1 MEISEQN
8 NGQGDTA
15 GEGQWQSVT
24 LNPSLTTDG
33 PLPIKDTVPFLPPAH
48 HIGYK

>member
-1 MEISEQN
+1 MVKVIQLVR
-8 NGQGDTA
+8 DRRP
-15 GEGQWQSVT
+15 GQWQSVT